1 MRFLTLFF
9 IIRQRKNGFIFL
21 ILLMFGYM
29 VCGSAIAQPLRRL
42 QDKGAYGKPN
52 IILFV
57 ADNFTYS
64 DLELV
69 LNNRSNFPNL
79 NKLITNGLFFSRFY
93 SVDTDSKQSRACLL
107 TGVHPL
113 KKPLLSSGNLNPE
126 FKTLPQMLKESGY
139 RTGILGKWALGGN
152 PIGFD
157 EWFGYLTD
165 EEAQNQYPQ
174 YLWRNDKKWEFTANQ
189 SGKKIESAQG
199 WFIKTTT
206 NFLRIYREYPFFL
219 YLPSNLPGKSTN
231 QTENLSGLNDN
242 QFRKFETENRRKL
255 LQSIDEYI
263 GKIFEYLEAY
273 KILDT
278 SVILF
283 TSIPSENIQ
292 ASETTQLKEFI
303 RKQLNISTIAYWQG
317 NLKAETNS
325 SLFYSCDIASTLLE
339 LADSKSGTNC
349 FSQPLFSKQKINP
362 RDILLLRLELP
373 EINYLI
379 LSETVAGISSP
390 NLADCKFFSLE
401 QNNKKNLSD
410 QLLKELRNKANDVL
424 KCLTNVKTSRD

>member
-1 MRFLTLFF
+1 M
-9 IIRQRKNGFIFL
+9 IRQRKNRFVFL
-21 ILLMFGYM
+21 ILLIFGCM

-57 ADNFTYS
+57 ADNFTYG

-93 SVDTDSKQSRACLL
+93 SSDADLKQARACLL

-139 RTGILGKWALGGN
+139 KTGILGKWALGGN

-174 YLWRNDKKWEFTANQ
+174 YLWRNDKKWELAANQ
-189 SGKKIESAQG
+189 SGKKTEPAQN

-231 QTENLSGLNDN
+231 QTENPNVLRDK
-242 QFRKFETENRRKL
+242 QFRKSDAENRFKSLRL
-255 LQSIDEYI
+255 IDEHFEN
-263 GKIFEYLEAY
+263 IFDCLEAY
-273 KILDT
+273 KILDK

-283 TSIPSENIQ
+283 TSIPSDNTQ
-292 ASETTQLKEFI
+292 TAETTQLKEFI
-303 RKQLNISTIAYWQG
+303 RKRLNIPTIAYWQG
-317 NLKAETNS
+317 NIKTETNK
-325 SLFYSCDIASTLLE
+325 SLFYSCDIASTILE
-339 LADSKSGTNC
+339 LADFKSGTNC
-349 FSQPLFSKQKINP
+349 FSQPLFSKQKTTP
-362 RDILLLRLELP
+362 RDIILLKLEFP
-373 EINYLI
+373 EIKYLV
-379 LSETVAGISSP
+379 LSETVAGIFSP
-390 NLADCKFFSLE
+390 NLTDYKFFSLE
-401 QNNKKNLSD
+401 QNDKKDLPD
-410 QLLKELRNKANDVL
+410 QLLKNLQSKANEIL
-424 KCLTNVKTSRD
+424 NCLTNVKTSRDLK